1 MNKTEAAEIIAT
13 GIRVFYRQSRT
24 ADQYAQLVS
33 GLTSM
38 TRTVFAQ
45 EISVC
50 VHQFPQGTP
59 KHKAGLARP
68 SDSTI
73 LTALRKMG
81 EL

>member
-13 GIRVFYRQSRT
+13 GIRVFYRKYRD
-24 ADQYAQLVS
+24 ADQYRELVS
-33 GLTSM
+33 GLTSV
-38 TRTVFAQ
+38 TRTIIAQ

-50 VHQFPQGTP
+50 VHQFPQGTL

-68 SDSTI
+68 SDRMVLIT
-73 LTALRKMG
+73 LRKMG

>member
-13 GIRVFYRQSRT
+13 GIRVFYRQYRD
-24 ADQYAQLVS
+24 ADQYQTLVA
-33 GLTSM
+33 GLSSV
-38 TRTVFAQ
+38 TRTIFAQ

-68 SDSTI
+68 SDTTI